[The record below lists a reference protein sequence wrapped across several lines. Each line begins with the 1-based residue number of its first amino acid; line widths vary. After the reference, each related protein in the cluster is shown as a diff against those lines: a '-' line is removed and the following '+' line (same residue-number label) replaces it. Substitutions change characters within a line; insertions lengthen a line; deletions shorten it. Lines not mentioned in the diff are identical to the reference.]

1 MQLISGQ
8 TAQCIHHLL
17 VGDGQGL
24 LNGLALDELRGH
36 GGGRDGAAAAE
47 GLELHV
53 LDAVILDLQVHF
65 HNIAA
70 LGVAYL
76 AYAVG
81 VGDLAH
87 IPGMGEMVHDGFRI
101 KCHMKASLGYKK

>member
-8 TAQCIHHLL
+8 TAQRIHHLL
-17 VGDGQGL
+17 VGDGQRF
-24 LNGLALDELRGH
+24 LNGLTLDEFRGH

-70 LGVAYL
+70 LGVAYF

-87 IPGMGEMVHDGFRI
+87 IPGMSEMIHDGFCI
-101 KCHMKASLGYKK
+101 KCHIESLLGL

>member
-1 MQLISGQ
+1 MAPPQPS
-8 TAQCIHHLL
+8 
-17 VGDGQGL
+17 
-24 LNGLALDELRGH
+24 
-36 GGGRDGAAAAE
+36 
-47 GLELHV
+47 ELHI
-53 LDAVILDLQVHF
+53 LIRSSLDLQAHF

-87 IPGMGEMVHDGFRI
+87 IPGCGETVHI
-101 KCHMKASLGYKK
+101 CLL